1 MAPSFQPPENCASMS
16 LAARPSIN
24 TLFIANRGEIALR
37 VIRTAKKLGLKT
49 AIGVSDADIASRPA
63 AEADIV
69 VRLGPAPSSQSYLNI
84 EKVVAAAKEAGADAV
99 HPGYGFLSENINF
112 ARAVADAGIIFV
124 GPDPAALEAMGDKL
138 KARAV
143 AIEAGLPVVP
153 GGEAET
159 AEDAAK
165 IAETTGY
172 PLLIKA
178 VSGGGGRGM
187 KRVNKPEELKAQI
200 GLAMSEAEA
209 AFGDPRIYVERYVER
224 GRHVEVQVI
233 GDGRRAIHL
242 GTRDCSIQRR
252 FQKLVEEAPAPNIP
266 DDKHRAIE
274 EAAVKLAEHLNY
286 KSAGTAEF
294 LVDAETFDFYFL
306 EMNARIQVEH
316 PVTEEVTGVDLIEQ
330 QLLIADGAPLGYVQR
345 DIEIKGAAIEV
356 RINAEDPD
364 ADFRPSPGLVAKAAW
379 PAGEG
384 VRIDSHIRSG
394 DSIPPTYDSLIG
406 KLIVRGATREQAIAR
421 ASAALKSLDVE
432 GVKTTAPLHAR
443 IMEDARFKKGGVDTR
458 FFEGLS
464 ANGEANG

>member
-1 MAPSFQPPENCASMS
+1 MTSIVRNN
-16 LAARPSIN
+16 IN

-37 VIRTAKKLGLKT
+37 IIRTAKKLGLKT
-49 AIGVSDADIASRPA
+49 ALGVSDADAGSRAA
-63 AEADIV
+63 AEADHVI
-69 VRLGPAPSSQSYLNI
+69 RLGPAPSAQSYLNI

-112 ARAVADAGIIFV
+112 ARAVAEAGMVFV
-124 GPDPAALEAMGDKL
+124 GPDPQALEAMGDKL

-159 AEDAAK
+159 AEEAAK
-165 IAETTGY
+165 IAEETGY

-187 KRVNKPEELKAQI
+187 KRVDKADELKSQI
-200 GLAMSEAEA
+200 GYAMSEAEA
-209 AFGDPRIYVERYVER
+209 AFGDGRIYVERFIAS

-233 GDGRRAIHL
+233 GDGTRAIHL

-266 DDKHRAIE
+266 DAKHRAIE
-274 EAAVKLAEHLNY
+274 DAAVKIAEHLHY
-286 KSAGTAEF
+286 KGAGTVEF
-294 LVDAETFDFYFL
+294 LVDAETFDFFFL

-316 PVTEEVTGVDLIEQ
+316 PVTEEVTGVDIVEQ
-330 QLLIADGAPLGYVQR
+330 QLLIADGAPLGYEQR
-345 DIEIKGAAIEV
+345 DIEIQGAAIEV

-364 ADFRPSPGLVAKAAW
+364 ADFRPSPGLVQKAEW
-379 PAGEG
+379 PAGAG
-384 VRIDSHIRSG
+384 VRVDSHIRSG

-406 KLIVRGATREQAIAR
+406 KLIVHGATREEAVAR
-421 ASAALKSLDVE
+421 AAAALATLNVE

-443 IMEDARFKKGGVDTR
+443 IMDDARFKKGGVDTR
-458 FFEGLS
+458 FFEGLQD
-464 ANGEANG
+464 G

>member
-1 MAPSFQPPENCASMS
+1 MRHA
-16 LAARPSIN
+16 IN

-37 VIRTAKKLGLKT
+37 IIRTAKKLGLKT
-49 AIGVSDADIASRPA
+49 ALGVSDADAGSRGA
-63 AEADIV
+63 AEADTV
-69 VRLGPAPSSQSYLNI
+69 VRLGPAPSPQSYLNI
-84 EKVVAAAKEAGADAV
+84 ARVVAAAKEAGADAV

-112 ARAVADAGIIFV
+112 ARAVAGAGMVFV
-124 GPDPAALEAMGDKL
+124 GPEPRALDAMGDKL

-143 AIEAGLPVVP
+143 ALQAGLPVVP
-153 GGEAET
+153 GGEAAT

-165 IAETTGY
+165 IAEKTGY

-187 KRVNKPEELKAQI
+187 KRVDRPEDLKSHI

-209 AFGDPRIYVERYVER
+209 AFGDARIYVERFIAS

-233 GDGRRAIHL
+233 GDGMRAIHL

-266 DDKHRAIE
+266 APKHRAIE
-274 EAAVKLAEHLNY
+274 AAAVKIAEHLNY
-286 KSAGTAEF
+286 KGAGTVEF
-294 LVDAETFDFYFL
+294 LVDADTFDFFFL

-316 PVTEEVTGVDLIEQ
+316 PVTEEVTGIDIVEQ
-330 QLLIADGAPLGYVQR
+330 QLLIADGAPLGYRQR
-345 DIEIKGAAIEV
+345 DIEIQGAAIEV

-364 ADFRPSPGLVAKAAW
+364 ADFRPSPGLVSKAEW

-384 VRIDSHIRSG
+384 VRVDTHIRSG
-394 DSIPPTYDSLIG
+394 DSIPPNYDSLMG
-406 KLIVRGATREQAIAR
+406 KLIVHGATREEAVAR
-421 ASAALKSLDVE
+421 AAAALNTLHIE

-443 IMEDARFKKGGVDTR
+443 IMADARFKAGGVDTR

-464 ANGEANG
+464 ANGGGRG

>member
-1 MAPSFQPPENCASMS
+1 MRNT
-16 LAARPSIN
+16 IN

-37 VIRTAKKLGLKT
+37 IIRTAKKLGLKT
-49 AIGVSDADIASRPA
+49 ALGVSEADANSSA
-63 AEADIV
+63 AAAADIV

-84 EKVVAAAKEAGADAV
+84 ARVVAAAKEAGAEAV

-112 ARAVADAGIIFV
+112 ARAVAEAGMIFV
-124 GPDPAALEAMGDKL
+124 GPQPRALDAMGDKL

-159 AEDAAK
+159 AQDAAK
-165 IAETTGY
+165 IAGKTGY

-187 KRVNKPEELKAQI
+187 KRADGPQHLQSQI
-200 GLAMSEAEA
+200 AMAMSEAEA
-209 AFGDPRIYVERYVER
+209 AFGDARVYVERFIAS

-233 GDGRRAIHL
+233 GDGTRAIHL

-266 DDKHRAIE
+266 DAKHRAIE
-274 EAAVKLAEHLNY
+274 DAAVKIAEHLNY
-286 KSAGTAEF
+286 KGAGTVEF
-294 LVDAETFDFYFL
+294 LVDAETFDFFFL

-316 PVTEEVTGVDLIEQ
+316 PVTEEVTGVDIVEQ
-330 QLLIADGAPLGYVQR
+330 QLLIADGAPLGYRQR
-345 DIEIKGAAIEV
+345 DIEIEGAAIEV

-364 ADFRPSPGLVAKAAW
+364 ADFRPSPGLVAKAEW

-384 VRIDSHIRSG
+384 VRVDTHIRSG
-394 DSIPPTYDSLIG
+394 DLIPPNYDSLMG
-406 KLIVRGATREQAIAR
+406 KLIVHGATREEAIAR
-421 ASAALKSLDVE
+421 AAAALTTLHIE
-432 GVKTTAPLHAR
+432 GVKTTEPLHAR
-443 IMEDARFKKGGVDTR
+443 IMADARFKKGGVDTR
-458 FFEGLS
+458 FFEGLN
-464 ANGEANG
+464 NG